1 MKVTKKL
8 YKNVSLNINM
18 ISLIWKDFFYLI
30 INNIFFFINNAL
42 ISNDK

>member
-1 MKVTKKL
+1 MKITKKL

-30 INNIFFFINNAL
+30 INNILFFINNAL

>member
-30 INNIFFFINNAL
+30 INNILFFINNAL